1 MWHSTK
7 QEGETVQRAEG
18 QLSGVEAAGIMS
30 KVISA
35 QRSPNK
41 KVCSLGKGGKEREGE
56 VERGSLRREHLHYP
70 SVWNLQDVREF
81 AFSHLVAEMLKLP
94 SVYTDDPLDL

>member
-7 QEGETVQRAEG
+7 QEGEAVQRAEG
-18 QLSGVEAAGIMS
+18 RLSGVEAAGIMS

-41 KVCSLGKGGKEREGE
+41 KVCSLGKGGKEREG
-56 VERGSLRREHLHYP
+56 RSGKGKLAPRTPALP
-70 SVWNLQDVREF
+70 ICMEF
-81 AFSHLVAEMLKLP
+81 AEMLKLP